1 MPVVHKHLLAAALEL
16 HLLQELMVQ
25 GVPQAVECHHHLHQG
40 VEVLLRPGAE
50 ALQLQMGEVLLHVVQ
65 LVEVQLEE
73 VQLAEDQ

>member
-1 MPVVHKHLLAAALEL
+1 MPVVHHHLLDAVLEL

-25 GVPQAVECHHHLHQG
+25 GAPQAVECHHHLHQG
-40 VEVLLRPGAE
+40 EEVLLRPVAE

-73 VQLAEDQ
+73 VQLAEGQ